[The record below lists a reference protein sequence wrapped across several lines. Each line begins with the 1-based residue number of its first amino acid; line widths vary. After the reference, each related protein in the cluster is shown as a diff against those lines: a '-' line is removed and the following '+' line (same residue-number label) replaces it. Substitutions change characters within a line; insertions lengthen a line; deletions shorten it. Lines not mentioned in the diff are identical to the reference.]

1 MERVLRTNGGGEYV
15 STEFNEFCESERIIH
30 EVTPPYTPQHNGVAE
45 RKNRT
50 LLNMV
55 RSMLKSKNLPKY
67 LWGEAVN
74 TAAYILNRSPTK
86 KVENMTPEEAWTGV
100 KPCMSH
106 LRVFGSICYRHV
118 LDQVRTKLDDK
129 GERMILLG
137 YHSTGGYK
145 LLNQVKNKI
154 VINRDVVVDEHNE
167 WKWNDV
173 IEIEK

>member
-1 MERVLRTNGGGEYV
+1 MRTNGGGEYV

-100 KPCMSH
+100 KPCVSH